1 MRGNPDMHYGAFTSY
16 VIEEE
21 GGKWFTN
28 AYPWLKKKKKKILMG
43 MITAGGVKIREKIDY
58 LIYKQSRI
66 FKSFLMNSSMKFML
80 ALIFLVLMV
89 KRY

>member
-28 AYPWLKKKKKKILMG
+28 AYPWLKKKENIYKNDYSRGI
-43 MITAGGVKIREKIDY
+43 KIRANIGY
-58 LIYKQSRI
+58 LIYEQFRV
-66 FKSFLMNSSMKFML
+66 FKPLLMNSSMKLIL
-80 ALIFLVLMV
+80 ALSSLVWVV

>member
-28 AYPWLKKKKKKILMG
+28 AYPWLKKKKEENTYG
-43 MITAGGVKIREKIDY
+43 NDY
-58 LIYKQSRI
+58 SRG
-66 FKSFLMNSSMKFML
+66 SQN
-80 ALIFLVLMV
+80 
-89 KRY
+89 

>member
-28 AYPWLKKKKKKILMG
+28 AYPWLKKKKENTYG
-43 MITAGGVKIREKIDY
+43 NDY
-58 LIYKQSRI
+58 SRG
-66 FKSFLMNSSMKFML
+66 SQN
-80 ALIFLVLMV
+80 
-89 KRY
+89 